1 MLALAQQNLFSRFFS
16 TSFSAM
22 KKEIMD
28 GNTAASSVS
37 YAFSDVAF
45 IYPITPSSTMGEMAD
60 YWAAHG
66 KKNLFG
72 DVLTIVEMQSEAGA
86 AGALHGA
93 LSAGALGTTYT
104 ASQGLL
110 LMIPNLYKLAGER
123 LPAVLH
129 VSARAVAGEALS
141 IFGDHSD
148 VMACRQTGVCLLA
161 AATVQE
167 AHDMAVVAHLSAI
180 EASLPFIHFF
190 DGFRTSAEVNTIETI
205 PEEILKELMDLKAI
219 RQFRNRSLNP
229 EHPMLKGTNQGPEV
243 FMQQVE
249 RLNPYYLEVPAIV
262 EKAMSKLAEKTSRK
276 YELFEYFGHPEAENV
291 IVIMGSGVS
300 TTKQCVS
307 FLEQKGEK
315 VGVLSVKLYR
325 PWSAKHFLEKLPKTV
340 KKIAVMDR
348 TKEPG
353 SNGEPLKLDVISA
366 LQTYANE
373 PKKFNTQLK
382 VEGVIGGRYGL
393 GSKEFAP
400 EMVMSIYNHMKKPV
414 AELTDSFTVGIVD
427 DTTFLSLPEVSAE
440 EKKELLGYISDKAFQ
455 VTKDAPKTN
464 MTQCV
469 FWGLGSDGTV
479 GANKDAVKLLVK
491 ETKDKDFY
499 GQAYFAYSAHKS
511 GGLTQS
517 YLRFS
522 EGVPFEAPYLIRD
535 SQADY
540 VACHSANYILKYDL
554 LRDLKEN
561 GMFVLNHH
569 AITLEKLEK
578 VLPNSMKRSLAEKNA
593 QFYVIDANTLAEKC
607 GLGQRINTIMQT
619 VFFKLMDKKDDSIIK
634 AFKNSI
640 VKQYTRKG
648 EHIVK
653 KNIAAVDMACDTQS
667 HLHKIEIP
675 AAWKELPFEPLQPY
689 FFDSQKTYDR
699 KNIPE
704 FIEKVQFPMNQMK
717 GDDLPTSVF
726 PPGGIL
732 PVGTTKFEKRLA
744 SDFVPV
750 WDVKTCIQCN
760 ICAAMCPHA
769 AIRPI
774 LFSEKLYGKLP
785 KEFTAKSKTAMGLK
799 NLPKDVKAD
808 DVKFKIQVSPS
819 DCTGCKLCVQIC
831 PAKSLKFE
839 NGEKVRK
846 EEGANWSIAESDKM
860 KIQSSDIWKLYAEKP
875 EATKKV
881 KKQKPLK
888 SVAFETPLLEFSGSC
903 QGCSETSV
911 AKTLTQLFGQQMI
924 ISNATGCSSIW
935 GGSYPTI
942 PYTKDPK
949 TGYGPAWANS
959 LFEDN
964 AEHGLG
970 IAMSTRHRRESLL
983 KDVQPIFKGLKQSK
997 SEVAKKLVAVLSE
1010 WMIPANF
1017 DDRETSFALSEQLK
1031 PLFENALKAK
1041 DLSEELKKGVQ
1052 FMKENSDMFAKKS
1065 VWIVGGDGWAY
1076 DIGYGGLDHVFASGE
1091 DIKILIFD
1099 TEVYSNTGGQMS
1111 KATPRAAVAKFSE
1124 SGRPSGKK
1132 DMITMALSYEN
1143 VYIGTC
1149 NSFAD
1154 PNHLVKTLQEAE
1166 AHKGV
1171 SVVVCYSN
1179 CINHGITYTDKLDRV
1194 KEMKLSVESG
1204 YFPLMRYTPST
1215 HKFVID
1221 APKKYDE
1228 KKLDQFVNAQA
1239 RFQSLNKAFPEDFAK
1254 KQKLLRDDVQKRLKK
1269 YQLYEREYHKIFEE
1283 QKQAQKK

>member
-1 MLALAQQNLFSRFFS
+1 MLSAVQQSLFSRC
-16 TSFSAM
+16 FSAM

-66 KKNLFG
+66 KKNIFG

-129 VSARAVAGEALS
+129 VSARAVAGQALN

-161 AATVQE
+161 GASVQE
-167 AHDMAVVAHLSAI
+167 AHDMATVAHMSAI
-180 EASLPFIHFF
+180 ESSLPFIHFF

-205 PEEILKELMDLKAI
+205 PDEVLKQLVDHKAI
-219 RQFRNRSLNP
+219 REFRNRSLNP
-229 EHPMLKGTNQGPEV
+229 EHPILKGTNQGPEC

-262 EKAMSKLAEKTSRK
+262 EKAMNKLAEKTSRK
-276 YELFEYFGHPEAENV
+276 YELFEYFGHPDAENV
-291 IVIMGSGVS
+291 IILMGSGVS
-300 TTKQCVS
+300 TAKQCVS

-315 VGVLSVKLYR
+315 VGVIAVHLYR
-325 PWSAKHFLEKLPKTV
+325 PFSNKHLIEKLPKTT
-340 KKIAVMDR
+340 KKIAVLDR

-353 SNGEPLKLDVISA
+353 SNGEPLKLDVIGA
-366 LQTYANE
+366 LRAYNND
-373 PKKFNTQLK
+373 PKKFNNELN
-382 VEGVIGGRYGL
+382 VEGLIGGRYGL
-393 GSKEFAP
+393 GSKEFTP
-400 EMVMSIYNHMKKPV
+400 EMVMQVYNHLKAPA
-414 AELTDSFTVGIVD
+414 AELKDSFVVGIVD
-427 DTTFLSLPEVSAE
+427 DTTFLSLPDVTAE
-440 EKKELLGYISDKAFQ
+440 EKTELLNHVASKAFQ
-455 VTKDAPKTN
+455 YTKNAPKTK

-540 VACHSANYILKYDL
+540 VACHSPNYILKYDL
-554 LRDLKEN
+554 LRDLKE
-561 GMFVLNHH
+561 GGVFVLNHH
-569 AITLEKLEK
+569 ATTLDKLEK
-578 VLPNSMKRSLAEKNA
+578 VLPNSMKRSLAEKKA
-593 QFYVIDANTLAEKC
+593 KFYAIDANALAEKC
-607 GLGQRINTIMQT
+607 GLGQRINSVMQT
-619 VFFKLMDKKDDSIIK
+619 VFFKLMDEHSDEIINT
-634 AFKNSI
+634 FKQSI
-640 VKQYTRKG
+640 VKLYGKKG

-653 KNIAAVDMACDTQS
+653 RNVDAIDMACDTKKY
-667 HLHKIEIP
+667 LNEIEIP
-675 AAWKELPFEPLQPY
+675 ASWKDLPFEPLQPY
-689 FFDSQKTYDR
+689 FFDSQKTFDR

-704 FIEKVQFPMNQMK
+704 FIEKVQFPMNQLK
-717 GDDLPTSVF
+717 GDDLPTSAF
-726 PPGGIL
+726 PPGGVL
-732 PVGTTKFEKRLA
+732 PTGTTRFEKRLA

-750 WDVKTCIQCN
+750 WDVKACIQCN

-774 LFSEKLYGKLP
+774 LFCEKLYGKIP
-785 KEFTAKSKTAMGLK
+785 AEFKAKAKNAAGLK
-799 NLPKDVKAD
+799 NLPKDVKPE
-808 DVKFKIQVSPS
+808 DVKFKIQLAPS

-831 PAKSLKFE
+831 PAKALKLG
-839 NGEKVRK
+839 NGDKVRE
-846 EEGANWSIAESDKM
+846 EEGANWTLAETDAM
-860 KIQSSDIWKLYAEKP
+860 KIQSSEIWKLYAEKP

-881 KKQKPLK
+881 KKSKALK

-903 QGCSETSV
+903 QGCSETAV
-911 AKTLTQLFGQQMI
+911 AKTLTQLFGQQLI

-970 IAMSTRHRRESLL
+970 IAMSIRHRRESLL
-983 KDVQPIFKGLKQSK
+983 KDVVPVVAQLKASK
-997 SEVAKKLVAVLSE
+997 SEAAKKLVAVLNE
-1010 WMIPANF
+1010 WMVPANF
-1017 DDRETSFALSEQLK
+1017 NDRETSFALSEQLK

-1041 DLSEELKKGVQ
+1041 ELSADIKKGVQ
-1052 FMKENSDMFAKKS
+1052 MMKENSDMFAKKS
-1065 VWIVGGDGWAY
+1065 TWIVGGDGWAY

-1091 DIKILIFD
+1091 DVKILIFD

-1111 KATPRAAVAKFSE
+1111 KSTPRAAVAKFSE

-1132 DMITMALSYEN
+1132 DMITHALAYEN

-1149 NSFAD
+1149 NSYAD

-1171 SVVVCYSN
+1171 SVVICYSN
-1179 CINHGITYTDKLDRV
+1179 CITHGITYSDKLDRV

-1204 YFPLMRYTPST
+1204 YFPLMRYTPEN

-1228 KKLDQFVNAQA
+1228 KKLDQFIGAQA
-1239 RFQSLNKAFPEDFAK
+1239 RFQSLHKQFPEDFK
-1254 KQKLLRDDVQKRLKK
+1254 IKQKMLREDVQKRLRK
-1269 YQLYEREYHKIFEE
+1269 YQLYEKEFQSVFE
-1283 QKQAQKK
+1283 QKAPQKK